1 MSQTHALRANGAPF
15 TVDGDFVNDD
25 PKSTSGEGRAACSCG
40 WVSETLSSGGARR
53 SAHKIHKADPDAAPA
68 EPEET
73 PVAEAP
79 AEPEAEAVEETQETQ
94 ETPEEEPEPSAEE
107 DAPVSQQETQAEPE
121 EDDGVTVAYRGHG
134 AAKSFW
140 RALGVDASAAVA
152 KAFDVVL
159 KYRTKDHTVSVY
171 GDRAEEVAEVLPRLW
186 SESQPYFRE
195 WKKTDAAYLEH
206 DKRTKVG
213 LAAAYDAELAFFRA
227 LGDGVAAAIGGSP
240 KKNGSAGYKAGVN
253 LVASGGLDEVDDN
266 DLI

>member
-40 WVSETLSSGGARR
+40 WVSEVLGSGGARR
-53 SAHKIHKADPDAAPA
+53 SAHKIHKADPDAAPV
-68 EPEET
+68 EED
-73 PVAEAP
+73 AP
-79 AEPEAEAVEETQETQ
+79 AETEEAVQETQ
-94 ETPEEEPEPSAEE
+94 ETPEADPEPSAEE
-107 DAPVSQQETQAEPE
+107 DAADSQEETQDEPE

-140 RALGVDASAAVA
+140 KALGVTASAAVA
-152 KAFDVVL
+152 KAYDGVVL
-159 KYRTKDHTVSVY
+159 KYRTKDMTVSLY
-171 GDRAEEVAEVLPRLW
+171 GDRADEVAEVLPRLW
-186 SESQPYFRE
+186 SEAQPFFRE
-195 WKKTDAAYLEH
+195 WKKTDAAYKEH

-213 LAAAYDAELAFFRA
+213 MTAAYEAELAFFRA
-227 LGDGVAAAIGGSP
+227 LGDGVAAALSGSP

-253 LVASGGLDEVDDN
+253 LVAAGGLDEVDDS